1 MPKIKFEGVEYD
13 YSLLSDSCKGL
24 VAQLRQIDTALV
36 EKENV
41 LIVLTRA
48 KNSYIAELQ
57 AEIIGAKAGFD
68 FGE

>member
-1 MPKIKFEGVEYD
+1 MPKIKLEGVEYN
-13 YSLLSDSCKGL
+13 YSFLSDSCKGL
-24 VAQLRQIDTALV
+24 VVKVRQIDTALV
-36 EKENV
+36 EKENMLV
-41 LIVLTRA
+41 VLTRA